1 MNNLILLKELI
12 VSEGGERVNYGTYIS
27 YINKFTLARGVLL
40 YRGKS
45 TLMKKTIVFTLV
57 MQLVIYLLIFLIA

>member
-27 YINKFTLARGVLL
+27 YINKFTLAHGMLL
-40 YRGKS
+40 YRRKS
-45 TLMKKTIVFTLV
+45 TLMKKTIVLTLV